1 VGVPLY
7 RIYPRKTEWVRER
20 KREDKRE
27 EGLHRLQ
34 KRDSVDDLID
44 QVGMYTQGELWRSTE
59 QIVFVI
65 SHLKQC
71 CGIRDILVWIRMRI
85 REAQKH
91 TDPDLDPDP
100 EHWYIYIILLRKKSH

>member
-1 VGVPLY
+1 MKVSGCVGVPLY

-44 QVGMYTQGELWRSTE
+44 QVHY
-59 QIVFVI
+59 
-65 SHLKQC
+65 
-71 CGIRDILVWIRMRI
+71 
-85 REAQKH
+85 
-91 TDPDLDPDP
+91 
-100 EHWYIYIILLRKKSH
+100 

>member
-1 VGVPLY
+1 MSGCVGVPLY

-44 QVGMYTQGELWRSTE
+44 QVGT
-59 QIVFVI
+59 
-65 SHLKQC
+65 HC
-71 CGIRDILVWIRMRI
+71 
-85 REAQKH
+85 
-91 TDPDLDPDP
+91 
-100 EHWYIYIILLRKKSH
+100 

>member
-1 VGVPLY
+1 MKVSGCVGVPLY

-44 QVGMYTQGELWRSTE
+44 QVGMYGTLLAKENHRGVQHRS
-59 QIVFVI
+59 
-65 SHLKQC
+65 S
-71 CGIRDILVWIRMRI
+71 
-85 REAQKH
+85 
-91 TDPDLDPDP
+91 
-100 EHWYIYIILLRKKSH
+100 

>member
-1 VGVPLY
+1 LENLLELHGKNKTIKYLLLAQVSGCVGVPLY

-44 QVGMYTQGELWRSTE
+44 QVGKQYTATQ
-59 QIVFVI
+59 
-65 SHLKQC
+65 
-71 CGIRDILVWIRMRI
+71 
-85 REAQKH
+85 RE
-91 TDPDLDPDP
+91 
-100 EHWYIYIILLRKKSH
+100 S